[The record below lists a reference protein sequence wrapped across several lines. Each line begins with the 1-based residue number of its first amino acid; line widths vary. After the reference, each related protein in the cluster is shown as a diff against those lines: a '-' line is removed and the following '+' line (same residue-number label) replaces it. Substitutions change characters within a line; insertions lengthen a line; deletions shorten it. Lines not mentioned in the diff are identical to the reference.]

1 MMQGFEWMRDA
12 ACLGM
17 IDGMWDESTP
27 SVEALRVCFRC
38 PVQRQCLRYGLER
51 VDASDAGVL
60 GGLGLYDRERIR
72 HGKVTVGEML
82 ARRLDVLVR
91 ADWNEALG
99 EDYARMMPQL
109 VLT

>member
-1 MMQGFEWMRDA
+1 MQNYDWMRDA
-12 ACLGM
+12 ECLGM
-17 IDGMWDESTP
+17 VDPMWDESTP

-38 PVQRQCLRYGLER
+38 PVQRECLKYGLER

-72 HGKVTVGEML
+72 RGQVSVGEML

-91 ADWNEALG
+91 ADWGEALG
-99 EDYARMMPQL
+99 EDFARMMPQL
-109 VLT
+109 ELV

>member
-1 MMQGFEWMRDA
+1 MQDFEWMRDA

-17 IDGMWDESTP
+17 VDGMWDESTP

-38 PVQRQCLRYGLER
+38 PVQRQCLKYGLER

-72 HGKVTVGEML
+72 RGQVTVGEML
-82 ARRLDVLVR
+82 TRRLNVLVR

-99 EDYARMMPQL
+99 QDFSRSMPRLEL
-109 VLT
+109 V